1 LEFPQKSA
9 QQQFLGDWQLALVH
23 TSENPE
29 RLFFELVQASGF
41 SPAAR
46 LDLIKPKNRS
56 YSVAASASG
65 GTNGV
70 RVSAIHS
77 LT

>member
-29 RLFFELVQASGF
+29 RLFFELIQATGF
-41 SPAAR
+41 SPAVR
-46 LDLIKPKNRS
+46 IDLI
-56 YSVAASASG
+56 
-65 GTNGV
+65 
-70 RVSAIHS
+70 
-77 LT
+77 